1 MSFWYCRLYSVQV
14 KVSDRSN
21 ACRCWCSVHVGV
33 GAVCMCWWWRWSRL
47 QSDCLF
53 CLPTVLSS
61 AVKKK
66 KKKLPK
72 RLYNSQSPSFFLQN
86 ELLCCWW
93 GWERSQLRYFLALR
107 SKHKAMNFILWRTTK
122 LNRPR
127 PAWGYYSHPL
137 FYSLNLTKPAYNS
150 CSFFPWFTYFHDLL
164 TVYSL
169 KKYNTKCG

>member
-1 MSFWYCRLYSVQV
+1 MQVLVQC
-14 KVSDRSN
+14 
-21 ACRCWCSVHVGV
+21 ACRCWCSVHVLV
-33 GAVCMCWWWRWSRL
+33 MALVQVAIW
-47 QSDCLF
+47 
-53 CLPTVLSS
+53 LPVLPADSFVVS
-61 AVKKK
+61 GKKK